1 MKFFFS
7 KTDSLYKIFKTLEK
21 IPSQKAV
28 QMFIDPEHPF
38 FENQRWGKQMVEIIE
53 KRNLNITFS
62 AEKESNRKY
71 FENLWLK
78 VQYEEEK
85 PIIKFLKTLSLF
97 LFDIKKFHLH
107 AYNRQ
112 KYLFYMVFF
121 FEVLAWLW
129 ILRFII
135 LLILPNATI
144 TLKVAQQ
151 TEDIIYNFRYYSA
164 QDAAALGSVRQISIP
179 YYTWSIDYSY
189 QLSISTEN
197 IQHIINPSAWMVKIY
212 NRTSDDIELLANTR
226 FVTANGLTF
235 IAKNPLKIPAWLP
248 DNPSEIKAKFYA
260 AETDEEGIIM
270 WTRGNIPKNTR
281 LTIRNLDNSY
291 YFGQIWAET
300 IEDFTWW
307 SSTALWTISDN
318 DRIFLDQKIRKSV
331 YADKLNIVSKEFQVK
346 DTLILTFD
354 QLVKTVFNK
363 LTVNWKI
370 WERATSLKGEADVT
384 FSFFY
389 LKWPDIVAA
398 FTQYVKERQSDSIEL
413 ISINPNSLVFIH
425 DANQDFAWIEDGDV
439 FMIPTRVTIFQG
451 YDFKRDVKGIL
462 PSIKTNVSWKT
473 VEEARKIILQYPEV
487 SSVKINLWLLQSDVL
502 PNVKSRIKVKV
513 EY

>member
-1 MKFFFS
+1 
-7 KTDSLYKIFKTLEK
+7 
-21 IPSQKAV
+21 
-28 QMFIDPEHPF
+28 
-38 FENQRWGKQMVEIIE
+38 
-53 KRNLNITFS
+53 
-62 AEKESNRKY
+62 
-71 FENLWLK
+71 
-78 VQYEEEK
+78 
-85 PIIKFLKTLSLF
+85 
-97 LFDIKKFHLH
+97 
-107 AYNRQ
+107 
-112 KYLFYMVFF
+112 
-121 FEVLAWLW
+121 
-129 ILRFII
+129 
-135 LLILPNATI
+135 
-144 TLKVAQQ
+144 
-151 TEDIIYNFRYYSA
+151 
-164 QDAAALGSVRQISIP
+164 
-179 YYTWSIDYSY
+179 
-189 QLSISTEN
+189 
-197 IQHIINPSAWMVKIY
+197 
-212 NRTSDDIELLANTR
+212 LANTR

-354 QLVKTVFNK
+354 QLVTTVFNK
-363 LTVNWKI
+363 LTVNGKI

-389 LKWPDIVAA
+389 LKRPDIVAA